1 MAQWTF
7 FTNHAHILFL
17 VALDPSITVKEIAL
31 KVGITER
38 AAMQIISHLTED
50 GFIKITKVGR
60 RNTYS
65 VNSKKHLRHSIE
77 GDCKVEDIIKMLKK
91 CAKS

>member
-1 MAQWTF
+1 MAHWTF

-17 VALDPSITVKEIAL
+17 VALDPNITVKEIAV

-38 AAMQIISHLTED
+38 AAMQILSHLAED
-50 GFIKITKVGR
+50 DFIKVTKVGR
-60 RNTYS
+60 RNTYK

-77 GDCKVEDIIKMLKK
+77 GNCKVEDIIKILKK
-91 CAKS
+91 YSKI